1 MCRLLFAILLIKYFH
16 IYIFLKKMIKL
27 IKKLQKLIIFFGLLF
42 LINLMIIG
50 KINSLFS
57 NTYSESNN
65 SKIFN
70 NIKRILKDKIYKYFN
85 KNITNIDSLYIKG
98 NLRFGNYFISL
109 NNAIIFCE
117 VMSCKKIIIF
127 NHRNSFINNKIFY
140 QKYNITIEPNYLF
153 NYIDNNSIIAK
164 VEFFFYKLNFTDF
177 GKVNRFYVLR
187 KEIINNLPK
196 VKIKFDSLYIY
207 IRGGDIFRYLNK
219 SVAHYSQPPL
229 CFYKKILNDFVF
241 SKVTIISEDTS
252 NPVIPMLLKEYS
264 YIKYNKNNIKLDI
277 SYLANSY
284 NIVSATSSFILSI
297 IKLNQNLK
305 FVWEYDFYK
314 FSERYYLLH
323 YSVYKFYFN
332 YTIYKMKVHDNY
344 KKLMYPFKNSEKQR
358 KLMIKERCQNKIFH
372 IIPPRIS

>member
-1 MCRLLFAILLIKYFH
+1 
-16 IYIFLKKMIKL
+16 MIKF
-27 IKKLQKLIIFFGLLF
+27 IKKLQKLIIFFGILF
-42 LINLMIIG
+42 LKYLMIVRKINL
-50 KINSLFS
+50 LFS
-57 NTYSESNN
+57 NIYSKSNS

-70 NIKRILKDKIYKYFN
+70 NIKRLLKNKIYKYFN

-117 VMSCKKIIIF
+117 VMHCKKIILF
-127 NHRNSFINNKIFY
+127 NHRNVFINDKIFY
-140 QKYNITIEPNYLF
+140 QKYNITIESNDLF

-164 VEFFFYKLNFTDF
+164 IDFFFYKLNFTDF
-177 GKVNRFYVLR
+177 GNVNRFYILR

-207 IRGGDIFRYLNK
+207 IRGGDIFRRLNK

-229 CFYKKILNDFVF
+229 CFYKKILNEFVF
-241 SKVTIISEDTS
+241 SKAIIISEDTS

-305 FVWEYDFYK
+305 FLWEYDFYK

-323 YSVYKFYFN
+323 YSVYTFRFN
-332 YTIYKMKVHDNY
+332 YTIYKMKVDENY
-344 KKLMYPFKNSEKQR
+344 KKLMYPFKNTQKQR
-358 KLMIKERCQNKIFH
+358 KLMIKKRCKNKKFH

>member
-1 MCRLLFAILLIKYFH
+1 MCRLLFAILSIKYFH

-42 LINLMIIG
+42 LIYLMIIG